1 MVDKIDKIWVEIEYP
16 KTEEEGHRRA
26 KLMSNFLA
34 KVGYKFAGHETVM
47 WDQKRGRFMF
57 TNDEAGGFLVPA
69 PPNHGLWI
77 NLTYYGKD

>member
-1 MVDKIDKIWVEIEYP
+1 
-16 KTEEEGHRRA
+16 
-26 KLMSNFLA
+26 
-34 KVGYKFAGHETVM
+34 M